1 MGGFTCSFSKYT
13 AQRRRGARNRAA
25 SVSSRPGG
33 GESAAPAAAAL
44 PRYRPRPGLGRLRS
58 CAAEICASPR
68 PSPPR
73 APRQALQAPQIRGI
87 RARGAPP
94 PATRPRAG
102 SAADAGLR
110 PDGERRSRPG
120 HPRDGKRRGWA
131 GPEPEPGP
139 GPGPGPRGAGPGA
152 AGARPV
158 SGPSGGAET

>member
-1 MGGFTCSFSKYT
+1 MDSLVRSASTLPSAVAVLEIGRRACPAGPGEEKARPRQLQPCRVTDP
-13 AQRRRGARNRAA
+13 AQGSAGSARAPQRSARLPAHRPREPRGRR
-25 SVSSRPGG
+25 SRPPKSG
-33 GESAAPAAAAL
+33 
-44 PRYRPRPGLGRLRS
+44 
-58 CAAEICASPR
+58 ASE
-68 PSPPR
+68 
-73 APRQALQAPQIRGI
+73 
-87 RARGAPP
+87 ARGAPP
-94 PATRPRAG
+94 PATRPGAG

-139 GPGPGPRGAGPGA
+139 GPGPRGAGPGA